1 MIVWRLSVSRH
12 LKTAFSGEGARRYG
26 GRWNSPGR
34 PLVYASSSLALASL
48 ELLVH
53 LSDQDFPGDL
63 FAIPAEIPDSTEVR
77 ILQPG
82 ALPKNWRATPAPNR
96 CRDFGDAWLA
106 AAETAVLS
114 VPSAL
119 VPQER
124 NLLLNPLHPA
134 MRKVVIGKAEHCRL
148 DPRLR

>member
-1 MIVWRLSVSRH
+1 MIVWRLSLSRH
-12 LKTAFSGEGARRYG
+12 LKAAFSGEGTRRYG

-34 PLVYASSSLALASL
+34 PLVYTSSSLALASL

-53 LSDQDFPGDL
+53 LSDQDLPGDL
-63 FAIPAEIPDSTEVR
+63 FAIPAEIPGSTEVR
-77 ILQPG
+77 ILQPAG
-82 ALPKNWRATPAPNR
+82 LPKNWRATPAPNR
-96 CRDFGDAWLA
+96 CRDLGDAWLA

-134 MRKVVIGKAEHCRL
+134 MRGVVFGKAERFRL